1 MKSICE
7 HEREEF
13 LLVSAREDVDGRL
26 AHCTRIATAEEEV
39 EEEEEAV
46 FIRDAITNED
56 RRKRGCRNS

>member
-13 LLVSAREDVDGRL
+13 LPVSAREDVDGRL
-26 AHCTRIATAEEEV
+26 AQCTRIATAEEEEE

-46 FIRDAITNED
+46 SIRDAITNEH
-56 RRKRGCRNS
+56 RRRRRLS